1 LSLRVKC
8 LEQCRQSQK
17 CSILLADVGKPKK
30 RPPSILI
37 SNLEQPGLA
46 HLEIITVDRFN
57 TR

>member
-1 LSLRVKC
+1 
-8 LEQCRQSQK
+8 
-17 CSILLADVGKPKK
+17 LADVGKPKK